1 MLSTDSTAKPFYR
14 APLNRQSWSTTTPN
28 ICRAVEVCRALR
40 VEAPR
45 HTPDLCRALRL
56 NLHGTIQTFSVCFF
70 QTTRHTL
77 NLCRAFFPD
86 CTAHSEPLPCASSG
100 SHGTSLLPRTQTQPQ
115 LHPFDVCFSAQYTAK
130 EPNCHPPM
138 PDCTGLGHVAPLP
151 CVSSRHRS
159 LP

>member
-28 ICRAVEVCRALR
+28 ICRAVKVCRALR

-86 CTAHSEPLPCASSG
+86 CTAHSEPFDM
-100 SHGTSLLPRTQTQPQ
+100 PR
-115 LHPFDVCFSAQYTAK
+115 CFALRMYGAAAAAERRRLRCRGRGGCISAQSCRDGSMVCV
-130 EPNCHPPM
+130 PL
-138 PDCTGLGHVAPLP
+138 GLASYRISICRS
-151 CVSSRHRS
+151 CVK
-159 LP
+159 